1 MPASSRMRSLLV
13 LPLVLFAMLAGLQ
26 VTTVAVAPEASALT
40 RAEKARKAMRI
51 AKNQIGDPYRYGATG
66 PHAFDCSGLSYFAFR
81 KAGFSNIPR
90 TSGSQANWTTR
101 IKRRQM
107 RRGDLMFF
115 HSGGS
120 VYHVAIFVGWK
131 DGRRRLVHSPRSGSR
146 VHITKP
152 WTNSWFPGTV
162 RW

>member
-1 MPASSRMRSLLV
+1 MPASSRMRTLLV
-13 LPLVLFAMLAGLQ
+13 LPLVLVAMLACLQ
-26 VTTVAVAPEASALT
+26 VTTVATAPEASAVT
-40 RAEKARKAMRI
+40 RAEKVRKAVRI

-66 PHAFDCSGLSYFAFR
+66 PHAFDCSGLFYFSYR

-90 TSGSQANWTTR
+90 TSRAQASWTKR
-101 IKRRQM
+101 LKRRNM
-107 RRGDLMFF
+107 RPGDFMFF
-115 HSGGS
+115 HNNGS
-120 VYHVAIFVGWK
+120 VYHVAVFVGWR
-131 DGRRRLVHSPRSGSR
+131 DGRRRLIHSPRSGSR